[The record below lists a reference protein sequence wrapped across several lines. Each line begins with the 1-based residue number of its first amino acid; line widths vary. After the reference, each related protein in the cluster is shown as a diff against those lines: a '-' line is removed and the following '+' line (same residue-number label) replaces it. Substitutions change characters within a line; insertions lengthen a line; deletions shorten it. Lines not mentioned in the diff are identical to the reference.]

1 MLIEHLPSFLIDEI
15 KAMDSHKMRKI
26 MDLMKI
32 RIHFFK
38 DMKNHTYFFTSPLY
52 DSSVAEKFLNK
63 LKQPDEVKI
72 SILTEL
78 AAVLSEIPLD

>member
-78 AAVLSEIPLD
+78 AAVLIEIPKD